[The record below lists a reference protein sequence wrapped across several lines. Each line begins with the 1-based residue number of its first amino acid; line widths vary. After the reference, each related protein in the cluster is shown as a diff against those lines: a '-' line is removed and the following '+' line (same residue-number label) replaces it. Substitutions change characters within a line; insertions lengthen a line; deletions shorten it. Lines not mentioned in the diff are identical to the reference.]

1 MVLDNDATLS
11 SLESEL
17 GYQFE
22 DRELL
27 EMALTHRSVGYPNNE
42 RLEYLGDAVLGYVIA
57 EYLFIQGYSEDQMSL
72 IRANF
77 VKRDTLAD
85 IARKIELGKFGL
97 LGSGARKDGGH
108 DRDSILAD
116 ALEAV
121 IGAVHVDGGTES
133 GRLVINNLFIR
144 GSAGKFLDV
153 EKDSKTALQE
163 LLQGMGFALPS
174 YIVID
179 ASGPAHK
186 RRFKVRCDIVE
197 LDLSSEALGSSRK
210 EAEQKAAKNLIDM
223 VKERG

>member
-42 RLEYLGDAVLGYVIA
+42 RLEYLGDAILGYVIA

-85 IARKIELGKFGL
+85 IAREIELGKFVL

-144 GSAGKFLDV
+144 GSAGKFLNV

>member
-85 IARKIELGKFGL
+85 IARKIELGKFVL

>member
-42 RLEYLGDAVLGYVIA
+42 RLEYLGDAILGYVIA

-85 IARKIELGKFGL
+85 IAREIELGKFVL

-133 GRLVINNLFIR
+133 GRLVINNFFIR

>member
-85 IARKIELGKFGL
+85 IAREIELGKFVL

>member
-42 RLEYLGDAVLGYVIA
+42 RLEYLGDAILGYVIA

-85 IARKIELGKFGL
+85 IAREIELGKFVL